1 MKRSFL
7 TPIIFVFSILILS
20 TLSWGQCP
28 EDPND
33 SGECDTLNIIC
44 LDCEQSP
51 GSGPYFVRF
60 LLLVTHDQID
70 YNDSIGGF
78 VVPLA
83 WTHTNPS
90 AYCSLGSW
98 WNTTSTLSVY
108 PDFSTRSIF
117 RHTVEGTDT
126 LYHNRMAD
134 LAADFMGRDWNT
146 KILILESDSS
156 WVYWSGGND
165 SAFVPPHSWMSL
177 AASGSEDQWWWE
189 GDRVLLATLTFL
201 VEDTMHVYLD
211 TTFWPPSGRLKFG
224 RYDTET
230 YVPRDNLPNCFWI
243 GPSQI
248 RITSPNGGESW
259 AVGTAQQINWL
270 SENFDGPDVKIEYST
285 NSGTDWSTVEINA
298 PNTGSY
304 SWSVPATPSEY
315 CRVRVSDAEDEDPY
329 DISDADFSIIQS
341 DFTIA
346 VDPDTQEVQA
356 GSSVN
361 VDVILTS
368 LYGFASPC
376 TLTVSGLPPDAS
388 ESFDPNPITP
398 TDTSILQINTAE
410 TTPADTY
417 TVTVT
422 ASEIDK
428 GIVHSDELVLIVTSS
443 SDFTIE
449 VDPDT
454 QEVQAGSS
462 VNYDVILTSLYGFAS
477 PCTLTVSGLPPD
489 ASESFDP
496 NPITPT
502 GTSILQIN
510 TAETTPADTYTVTV
524 TASEIDKGI
533 VHTDELVLIVT
544 SPPDF
549 TIEADPDTQQV
560 QAGNSVNYDVILTS
574 LYGFASPCTLTVSGL
589 PPDASES
596 FDPNPATPTDT
607 SVMTISTAVTTP
619 PGSYNITVTATEIDN
634 GKIEHNTQVVLIVP
648 EPDFTIEASPE
659 TLEVTQGDQGAYEV
673 ILTSVYGFNATCSL
687 SVSGLPQNASGQF
700 EPNTLIPTDTSA
712 LTITVAETTP
722 IDTYNLTITGTELIP
737 PKGEVEHSVDV
748 VLVILS
754 PQDFAIGVFPDSL
767 RLSRDR
773 DSSYTVTLTAIS
785 GFNSPCTLTVTG
797 LPEGAEGTFESPV
810 LVPTD
815 STALNIHLSDTTP
828 PSMDTGSYTLT
839 VTATE
844 MVGGKALQRSEDVTL
859 IVTLPTWAFYIEA
872 YPDTQR
878 VEAGNDTTFG
888 VIMVPNTGFA
898 APCTL
903 SIESG
908 LPPDASFSFDPEMIF
923 PNDTSILTIFT
934 AVTTPAEIYQ
944 LTIKGTANP
953 KQESTTSV
961 FLRVDEQSY
970 VEDWTDNPNAPKS
983 FALFQNQ
990 PNPFNPETKI
1000 SYYLP
1005 TACQVKLII
1014 YNVLGQRVKTVFDG
1028 HQDAGMKTLIWDGR
1042 DDYDDQLGSGIYFYR
1057 LQADNFHQT
1066 KKMILMK

>member
-428 GIVHSDELVLIVTSS
+428 GIVH
-443 SDFTIE
+443 
-449 VDPDT
+449 
-454 QEVQAGSS
+454 
-462 VNYDVILTSLYGFAS
+462 
-477 PCTLTVSGLPPD
+477 
-489 ASESFDP
+489 
-496 NPITPT
+496 
-502 GTSILQIN
+502 
-510 TAETTPADTYTVTV
+510 
-524 TASEIDKGI
+524 
-533 VHTDELVLIVT
+533 TDELVLIVT

-634 GKIEHNTQVVLIVP
+634 GKIEHSTQVVLIVP

>member
-428 GIVHSDELVLIVTSS
+428 GIVH
-443 SDFTIE
+443 
-449 VDPDT
+449 
-454 QEVQAGSS
+454 
-462 VNYDVILTSLYGFAS
+462 
-477 PCTLTVSGLPPD
+477 
-489 ASESFDP
+489 
-496 NPITPT
+496 
-502 GTSILQIN
+502 
-510 TAETTPADTYTVTV
+510 
-524 TASEIDKGI
+524 
-533 VHTDELVLIVT
+533 TDELVLIVT

-767 RLSRDR
+767 RLSRDC